1 MNYLKKISLLLI
13 IGLFIYSCDKPSPT
27 ELIDGSTQDDDIQ
40 VEVIAKDIEDEFYS
54 NGFDTSG
61 VSLSQISSII
71 SITGGKLT
79 SFGQTEKYSIAQTII
94 YDKSN
99 PVFTSS
105 GKLIGYKTIIPG
117 TIRFNNLLTRLVD
130 YRIKYRDSGQIL
142 DTLLGKKYVLYKGRG
157 FFQDTFEFPYN
168 SLVNFWFNPL
178 VGPTVS
184 FDIPTP
190 VEVTGTVRMEGNR
203 VQKNLTAILQWN
215 GVDNPYFSII
225 IGAGKR
231 NSRDVFPLYR
241 IKTNDDGRLV
251 IPSKLLLDISRD
263 RFDRLSF
270 TFVRSFDNRQNMIE
284 QNVFVSSQS
293 IHTIYVALP

>member
-1 MNYLKKISLLLI
+1 MNYLIKISFLLFAIFI
-13 IGLFIYSCDKPSPT
+13 ISSCDKPSPT
-27 ELIDGSTQDDDIQ
+27 ELVDGSTQDDNIE
-40 VEVIAKDIEDEFYS
+40 VEVIAKDTEDEFYS

-61 VSLSQISSII
+61 VSHFSVNSII
-71 SITGGKLT
+71 SITGGKI
-79 SFGQTEKYSIAQTII
+79 SFLGQTERFSFAQTII

-99 PVFTSS
+99 PVFNSS
-105 GKLIGYKTIIPG
+105 GKLIGYRTITPG

-130 YRIKYRDSGQIL
+130 FRIRYRDVGQIL

-168 SLVNFWFNPL
+168 SQVSFSFNPL
-178 VGPTVS
+178 IGNSVN
-184 FDIPTP
+184 FNIPTP
-190 VEVTGTVRMEGNR
+190 VEVTGTVRIEGNR
-203 VQKNLTAILQWN
+203 VQKNLKAILEWN
-215 GVDNPYFSII
+215 GANSPYFSII

-231 NSRDVFPLYR
+231 NSKDVFPIYR
-241 IKTNDDGRLV
+241 IKTSDDGRLIV
-251 IPSKLLLDISRD
+251 PSKLLMDISRD

-270 TFVRSFDNRQNMIE
+270 TFIRSFDNRENLNE